1 MVRRKK
7 RKDIFDFSQ
16 YHRWYDWY
24 SFYGYH
30 KDLYMGKLLDRT
42 IDRQRYSQKVIR
54 GFVLKKGID
63 FLDRDDKSYYDHWLD
78 GVRYAGNYKTCVKS
92 DKIWKA
98 VTLKRIIGSIIGFP
112 RIYWGRKNDYKNI

>member
-1 MVRRKK
+1 
-7 RKDIFDFSQ
+7 
-16 YHRWYDWY
+16 
-24 SFYGYH
+24 
-30 KDLYMGKLLDRT
+30 MGKLLDRT